1 MSVAPTVIQA
11 LRFRGLEYSIVD
23 HPHTTTSAGTAH
35 AAHVAASHVAKA
47 VLLKD
52 AGGYVLAVLPAS
64 EDLDLDRIARDL
76 HRPMVL
82 ATEADVTE
90 AFFDC
95 EPGAVPAVG
104 EDYLIPT
111 IVDTSLRDAGDV
123 YFEAGDHERLVH
135 LGSAAFRQLM
145 EDAEYL
151 PIARRRGQ

>member
-11 LRFRGLEYSIVD
+11 LRFRGVDYSIVE
-23 HPHTTTSAGTAH
+23 HPHTSTAAGTAH
-35 AAHVAASHVAKA
+35 AARVAAAHVAKA

-64 EDLDLDRIARDL
+64 EDLDLDRVARDL

-82 ATEADVTE
+82 ANESDVAD

-111 IVDTSLRDAGDV
+111 IVDASLREAGDV

-135 LGSAAFRQLM
+135 VSSAAFRQLM

-151 PIARRRGQ
+151 PIARRRRQ

>member
-11 LRFRGLEYSIVD
+11 LRFRGVDYSIVE
-23 HPHTTTSAGTAH
+23 HPHTVTAASTAH

-64 EDLDLDRIARDL
+64 EDIDLDRVAREL

-82 ATEADVTE
+82 ATEADVAE

-111 IVDTSLRDAGDV
+111 IVDASLREAGDV

-135 LGSAAFRQLM
+135 LSAAAFRRLM
-145 EDAEYL
+145 EAAEYL
-151 PIARRRGQ
+151 SIARRHAQ